1 MAYAI
6 EAQRAE
12 LNEAKTALDKAFQMN
27 LAMQLLNHSPQE
39 IKDALIR
46 EGIEVPKWLEDKC
59 A

>member
-1 MAYAI
+1 MANAI
-6 EAQRAE
+6 EVQRAE
-12 LNEAKTALDKAFQMN
+12 LNEAKTALDKAFQAN
-27 LAMQLLNHSPQE
+27 LAMQLLKHSPQE